1 MVVSRG
7 PLPQQTPK
15 SRADRPARLSVA
27 AARAPSGRSEAAPLR
42 QGPVGLVT
50 FRAGS
55 MSRICA
61 EIVPE
66 LMRAISKG
74 RKRKNTWGWGLEVFG
89 QCVNEERQ
97 SLKLVYTIGPIPALN

>member
-27 AARAPSGRSEAAPLR
+27 AARAPFGRSEAAPLR

-66 LMRAISKG
+66 LMRAIWKG
-74 RKRKNTWGWGLEVFG
+74 RKGKIRGGGDLRF
-89 QCVNEERQ
+89 
-97 SLKLVYTIGPIPALN
+97 LVRASMRRSKA